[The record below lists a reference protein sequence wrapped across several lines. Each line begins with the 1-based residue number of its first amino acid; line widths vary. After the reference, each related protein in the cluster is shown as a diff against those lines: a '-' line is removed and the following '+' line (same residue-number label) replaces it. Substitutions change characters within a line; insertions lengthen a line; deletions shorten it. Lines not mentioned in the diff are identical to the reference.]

1 MCVEVCTNC
10 TLPATSLAGATRV
23 VAKNS
28 CATATPA
35 NSWRMVP
42 RLFTDSVWFVQF
54 QNLGNG
60 HCLTTDNSTAVPY
73 CERGPY
79 RGLHSSER
87 VLLGCDWHPRR
98 AGIQGALAG
107 RCTKPPSPRAR
118 LPAGFDVAGYRVL
131 GAPCLTYPVAA
142 TTESLAVHPQLYRVN
157 NDRFDGSYL
166 NLMATMQA
174 PNGRLST
181 CLTTCL

>member
-10 TLPATSLAGATRV
+10 TLPATGLAGATRV

-60 HCLTTDNSTAVPY
+60 HCLTTDNSAAVPY
-73 CERGPY
+73 CERGPC
-79 RGLHSSER
+79 RGLHSSDR
-87 VLLGCDWHPRR
+87 VLLGCGWRARGQSRDPRGPGW
-98 AGIQGALAG
+98 AVHLA
-107 RCTKPPSPRAR
+107 PLSPRPAAR
-118 LPAGFDVAGYRVL
+118 RV
-131 GAPCLTYPVAA
+131 
-142 TTESLAVHPQLYRVN
+142 
-157 NDRFDGSYL
+157 
-166 NLMATMQA
+166 
-174 PNGRLST
+174 
-181 CLTTCL
+181 